1 MGTKILFSPKFFRLV
16 EKKKRDDK
24 KCNLYK
30 FIFMPLQ
37 YTQKKKKRFYK
48 ETKLLFKKKKAKINW
63 REERGRQVTSHRS
76 PSPSPIFSSIPPTKI
91 SHIFFSQSNI
101 LPYHFLFIF
110 LSLIFYLLIF
120 TFNQMHRVPSQI
132 QICHTSKR
140 EILWPK
146 QITRRNT
153 LQKDLHYAYCSTL
166 YKQGISLY
174 ICLCRLG

>member
-1 MGTKILFSPKFFRLV
+1 MIKNVICINLFSCPYNIPK
-16 EKKKRDDK
+16 
-24 KCNLYK
+24 
-30 FIFMPLQ
+30 
-37 YTQKKKKRFYK
+37 KKKKRFYK
-48 ETKLLFKKKKAKINW
+48 ETKLLFKKKKTKINW
-63 REERGRQVTSHRS
+63 REERGRRVTSHRS

-101 LPYHFLFIF
+101 LPFHFLFIF

-120 TFNQMHRVPSQI
+120 TFNQMHWLPSQI

-146 QITRRNT
+146 QITCRNT